1 MIRSEHQDRL
11 SEEARDWMKNQQK
24 KTKSLKDI
32 SRLAVRQMVARRM
45 ERFVEMAEMPRSL
58 KQYVYFLLE

>member
-1 MIRSEHQDRL
+1 MIGFEHQDSL
-11 SEEARDWMKNQQK
+11 SEEARDWMMNQQK
-24 KTKSLKDI
+24 RTKSLKDI
-32 SRLAVRQMVARRM
+32 SRLALRQMVSRRM

>member
-1 MIRSEHQDRL
+1 MIGFEHQDSL
-11 SEEARDWMKNQQK
+11 SEEAREWMKNQQK

-32 SRLAVRQMVARRM
+32 SRLAVRQMVSRRL
-45 ERFVEMAEMPRSL
+45 ERFVEMAEMPNSL